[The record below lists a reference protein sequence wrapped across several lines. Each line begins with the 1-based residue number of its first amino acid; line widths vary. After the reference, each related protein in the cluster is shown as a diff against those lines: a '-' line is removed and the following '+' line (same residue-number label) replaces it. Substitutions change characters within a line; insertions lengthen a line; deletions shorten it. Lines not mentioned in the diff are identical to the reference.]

1 MKQGPLPK
9 CFDARKACVKE
20 LELSGIVKAS
30 ALSRLA
36 SVVSCEDTTISASL
50 RFLRDEQRRFVVSV
64 DVAGDVGVRCE
75 RCLDIMPLAVEAHS
89 TLMLC
94 SSDEQAQQCP
104 NQYEPLVY
112 TGDELDLYEVI
123 EEELLL
129 ALPVAP
135 MHEAMCID
143 ALPELEATP
152 IVEDRKPNPFAVL
165 ANLTNDSNES

>member
-9 CFDARKACVKE
+9 SVDARKACIKV
-20 LELSGIVKAS
+20 LELSGSVKAS

-50 RFLRDEQRRFVVSV
+50 RFLRDEQRRFVVSTQ
-64 DVAGDVGVRCE
+64 VAGKVEVRCE
-75 RCLDIMPLAVEAHS
+75 RCLEFMPLEVEAQS
-89 TLMLC
+89 NLMLC

-104 NQYEPLVY
+104 SHYEPLVY
-112 TGDELDLYEVI
+112 TGEELDLYEVI

-135 MHEAMCID
+135 MHDRQCVDAVQEAVT
-143 ALPELEATP
+143 ELR
-152 IVEDRKPNPFAVL
+152 VEDRKPSPFAVL
-165 ANLTNDSNES
+165 ANLTNDSKES

>member
-20 LELSGIVKAS
+20 LELSGTVKAS
-30 ALSRLA
+30 TLPRLA
-36 SVVSCEDTTISASL
+36 SVASCEDTTISASL
-50 RFLRDEQRRFVVSV
+50 RFLRDEQRRFVVAV
-64 DVAGDVGVRCE
+64 KVAGQVGVRCE
-75 RCLDIMPLAVEAHS
+75 RCLDAMPLEVNANS

-104 NQYEPLVY
+104 SQYEPLVY
-112 TGDELDLYEVI
+112 TGDELDLYDVI

-135 MHEAMCID
+135 MHETMCTD
-143 ALPELEATP
+143 TLPEPVAEPVVEA
-152 IVEDRKPNPFAVL
+152 RKPNPFAVL
-165 ANLTNDSNES
+165 ANLTSDSNES

>member
-9 CFDARKACVKE
+9 SFDARKACVKE
-20 LELSGIVKAS
+20 LELSGTVNAS

-36 SVVSCEDTTISASL
+36 SVVSCEDTTISASM
-50 RFLRDEQRRFVVSV
+50 RFLRDEQRRFVVSAG
-64 DVAGDVGVRCE
+64 VAGQVGVRCE
-75 RCLDIMPLAVEAHS
+75 RCLEIMPLDVRAQS

-104 NQYEPLVY
+104 SQYEPLVY
-112 TGDELDLYEVI
+112 TGEDLDLYDVI

-135 MHEAMCID
+135 MHDAMCTE
-143 ALPELEATP
+143 ALPEPESEP
-152 IVEDRKPNPFAVL
+152 VSEDRKPNPFSVL
-165 ANLTNDSNES
+165 ANLTGDSNGS

>member
-1 MKQGPLPK
+1 LPK
-9 CFDARKACVKE
+9 SFDARKACVKE
-20 LELSGIVKAS
+20 LELSGTVKAS
-30 ALSRLA
+30 ELPRLA
-36 SVVSCEDTTISASL
+36 NVVSCEDTTISASM
-50 RFLRDEQRRFVVSV
+50 RFWRDEQRRFVVSI

-75 RCLDIMPLAVEAHS
+75 RCLETMPLAASAKS

-112 TGDELDLYEVI
+112 TGEDLDLYEVI

-135 MHEAMCID
+135 MHEQKCIE
-143 ALPELEATP
+143 AVLVPEAEP

-165 ANLTNDSNES
+165 ANLTNDSTES

>member
-20 LELSGIVKAS
+20 LELSGTVKAS
-30 ALSRLA
+30 ELPRLS

-50 RFLRDEQRRFVVSV
+50 RFLRDEQRRFVVAV

-75 RCLDIMPLAVEAHS
+75 RCLDVMPLLVKANS
-89 TLMLC
+89 DLMLC

-104 NQYEPLVY
+104 SQYEPLVY
-112 TGDELDLYEVI
+112 TGEELDLYEVI

-135 MHEAMCID
+135 MHDAQCID
-143 ALPELEATP
+143 VLPVVEVTP
-152 IVEDRKPNPFAVL
+152 AVEDRKPNPFAVL

>member
-20 LELSGIVKAS
+20 LELSGTVKAS
-30 ALSRLA
+30 ALPRLA
-36 SVVSCEDTTISASL
+36 SVASCEDNTISASL
-50 RFLRDEQRRFVVSV
+50 RFLRDEQRRFVVAV
-64 DVAGDVGVRCE
+64 DVAGRVGVRCE
-75 RCLDIMPLAVEAHS
+75 RCLDIMPLAVAAQS

-112 TGDELDLYEVI
+112 TGEELDLYEVI

-135 MHEAMCID
+135 MHEEMCID
-143 ALPELEATP
+143 ALPEPEVAP
-152 IVEDRKPNPFAVL
+152 QVEDRKPNPFAVL
-165 ANLTNDSNES
+165 ANLTSGSDEP

>member
-20 LELSGIVKAS
+20 LELSGLVKAS
-30 ALSRLA
+30 ALPRLA

-50 RFLRDEQRRFVVSV
+50 RFLRDEQRRFVVSAE
-64 DVAGDVGVRCE
+64 VAGEVGVRCE
-75 RCLDIMPLAVEAHS
+75 RCLEIMPLEVKAQS

-104 NQYEPLVY
+104 IQYEPLVY
-112 TGDELDLYEVI
+112 TGEELGLYEVI

-135 MHEAMCID
+135 MHEAMCVE
-143 ALPELEATP
+143 ALPDVEAGP

>member
-20 LELSGIVKAS
+20 LELSGLVKAS
-30 ALSRLA
+30 ALPRLA

-50 RFLRDEQRRFVVSV
+50 RFLRDEQRRFVVSAE
-64 DVAGDVGVRCE
+64 VAGEVGVRCE
-75 RCLDIMPLAVEAHS
+75 RCLEIMPLEVKAQS

-104 NQYEPLVY
+104 SQYEPLVY
-112 TGDELDLYEVI
+112 TGEELDLYEVI

-135 MHEAMCID
+135 MHEAMCVE
-143 ALPELEATP
+143 ALPEAEAGP